1 VISAPAAPADTEGSD
16 TRAWLWPLL
25 FLAAYAAV
33 LAWKQQAFAGV
44 VPLGD
49 HAADDLLIVDAKRFA
64 LLHGVYSRFGF
75 YHPGPLV
82 LQISALGELIL
93 FDALRWFSSYYL
105 AQVFVTALLHGIAL
119 ALVLRLWLVVTGN
132 VVVALLAVAA
142 VMAAISRGGSPDI
155 LLKYW
160 IPHSTVAGATMLA
173 TAFAGL
179 LLRGPSWLPLL
190 AVGAVLLINAHV
202 GFVSI
207 VPALMI
213 GVALTAIMAGRL
225 PFAVFDGAATVRY
238 AAMHRVPIAL
248 SAAIMALGLMPI
260 AINLIANW
268 PAELPAYLATARN
281 LPLTNPLD
289 VLRIIVR
296 FVPLY
301 GVWMLVF
308 LPWIRPAS
316 ESGTQADIRIVGIT
330 LFCSA
335 LIVAFVV
342 SLRGIDRPDIRHV
355 FYWMTGFF
363 GMAAAAAIAYAWSVW
378 RHRLVRAA
386 IVIGVIALVA
396 SPIARAMRLSP
407 PPDTLA
413 VVAAADTLAGRAGPK
428 GRSVIVLDMN
438 PESWDRVW
446 TRTAGILAVLNRR
459 DDRSVCIARES
470 WTLSF
475 HARYRCPAEDHPD
488 DVVLHLLA
496 RERLAGTEVASM
508 HDVLIVKLDNTAR

>member
-1 VISAPAAPADTEGSD
+1 MTSVPAAPADTEGSD
-16 TRAWLWPLL
+16 TGAWLWPLL

-49 HAADDLLIVDAKRFA
+49 HAADDLLIVDAKRLA
-64 LLHGVYSRFGF
+64 LLHGVYSRLGF

-105 AQVFVTALLHGIAL
+105 AQVFVTALLHGIGL

-202 GFVSI
+202 GFVLI
-207 VPALMI
+207 VPALVI
-213 GVALTAIMAGRL
+213 AVALTAIMAGRL
-225 PFAVFDGAATVRY
+225 PFAVFDGAATLRY
-238 AAMHRVPIAL
+238 AAMHRGPIAL
-248 SAAIMALGLMPI
+248 SAAIMALGLTPI

-268 PAELPAYLATARN
+268 PADLPTYLAIARN

-289 VLRIIVR
+289 LLRIIVR

-308 LPWIRPAS
+308 LPWVRPAS
-316 ESGTQADIRIVGIT
+316 ESRTEADPHRRHYLVLQRAHRRVRRVT
-330 LFCSA
+330 A
-335 LIVAFVV
+335 
-342 SLRGIDRPDIRHV
+342 RDRPARHSPRV
-355 FYWMTGFF
+355 LLDDGIFRHG
-363 GMAAAAAIAYAWSVW
+363 GRG
-378 RHRLVRAA
+378 RHRLRVVGVAPPAGANRHRDRHHRVGGKSDCQGNAA
-386 IVIGVIALVA
+386 LA
-396 SPIARAMRLSP
+396 SPQH
-407 PPDTLA
+407 
-413 VVAAADTLAGRAGPK
+413 AG
-428 GRSVIVLDMN
+428 GR
-438 PESWDRVW
+438 RG
-446 TRTAGILAVLNRR
+446 RG
-459 DDRSVCIARES
+459 
-470 WTLSF
+470 
-475 HARYRCPAEDHPD
+475 HARRTRRPGRQVRHR
-488 DVVLHLLA
+488 A
-496 RERLAGTEVASM
+496 RHEP
-508 HDVLIVKLDNTAR
+508 